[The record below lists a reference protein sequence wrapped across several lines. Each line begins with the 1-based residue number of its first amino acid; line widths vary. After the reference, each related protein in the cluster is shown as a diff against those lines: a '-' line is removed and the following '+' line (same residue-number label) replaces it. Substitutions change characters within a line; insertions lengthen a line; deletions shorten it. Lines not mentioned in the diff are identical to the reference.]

1 MNEFGLL
8 KTFGYT
14 VRLLQGG
21 QKFYE
26 NVFKNERLVIG
37 RDNECDINIQSPS
50 ISRKHLQLEIED
62 DKLYVTDLGSSNGT
76 VINDIKITGR
86 TQINSKSRIIAG
98 RITIQVELPEANLGA
113 V

>member
-1 MNEFGLL
+1 MNEFGMI

-14 VRLLQGG
+14 VRLLQDG
-21 QKFYE
+21 QQFYE
-26 NVFKNERLVIG
+26 NVFKNEKLIIG

-50 ISRKHLQLEIED
+50 ISRKHLQIEIDD

-76 VINDIKITGR
+76 IINDNKIIGR
-86 TQINSKSRIIAG
+86 TQINSKSRIKAG
-98 RITIQVELPEANLGA
+98 RITIQVILPEPNLSG

>member
-1 MNEFGLL
+1 MDEFGLI

-14 VRLLQGG
+14 VRLLQDG

-26 NVFKNERLVIG
+26 NVFKNEKLVIG
-37 RDNECDINIQSPS
+37 RDNDCDINIQSPS
-50 ISRKHLQLEIED
+50 VSRKHLQFEIED

-76 VINDIKITGR
+76 IVNENKITGR
-86 TQINSKSRIIAG
+86 TPVNSKSRIKAG
-98 RITIQVELPEANLGA
+98 RITIQVILPEANFGA